1 MPVLS
6 EDEDRSLS
14 GVEGPCSS
22 DHGTCP
28 ESDRRIPILDE
39 INARADREA
48 AAVSPEPHLSENQR
62 QSAANDHPGW
72 GGRRPGAGAP
82 KGNLNAFKHGR
93 TSRRQAEILEAIAR
107 IPGVQQALIDIAKRN
122 NRRRKQAEEGFGV
135 MMTRLLERTA
145 ALLLNDNNQGDI
157 QEQNKQDFLDYL
169 NETSAQIRD
178 LLEKRSSPRRTTI
191 KRPSP
196 RAGGPQ

>member
-1 MPVLS
+1 V
-6 EDEDRSLS
+6 DKDS
-14 GVEGPCSS
+14 G
-22 DHGTCP
+22 
-28 ESDRRIPILDE
+28 R
-39 INARADREA
+39 
-48 AAVSPEPHLSENQR
+48 
-62 QSAANDHPGW
+62 GW

-93 TSRRQAEILEAIAR
+93 TSRRQTEILEAMAQV
-107 IPGVQQALIDIAKRN
+107 PGVQQALIDLAKQN
-122 NRRRKQAEEGFGV
+122 NLRRKRAEEGLGV

-169 NETSAQIRD
+169 NQANAQIRA

-191 KRPSP
+191 KRPGP
-196 RAGGPQ
+196 GGHP